1 MIVRDLLTVISTTQ
15 IVEIYKIG
23 AQRTYRISSFKEFLF
38 EKTKYI
44 DCKIVLTRTYIENNQ
59 VILRVLVS

>member
-23 AQRTYRISSFKEFLF
+23 AQRTDRISCFKEVLF
-38 EKTKYI
+38 EKTKYG
-44 DCKIVLTRTYIENNQ
+44 DCKIVLMRTYIENNQ
-59 VILRVLVS
+59 VILRLLVS